1 MGGFTPSIP
10 TATAI
15 AVTMPPWLTA
25 LMKDRRAWFQFGS
38 LAELVG
44 HDRRGRRHEDDCLPP
59 L

>member
-10 TATAI
+10 TATAF

-25 LMKDRRAWFQFGS
+25 LMKTAAPGFS
-38 LAELVG
+38 SALAELVG